1 MLKGH
6 KQRIYRKYYLLMLPS
21 WLLKSF
27 EFANGSRISD
37 EDLAKLEFKYLQN
50 KKW

>member
-1 MLKGH
+1 MVCDERMDRQTNGT
-6 KQRIYRKYYLLMLPS
+6 

-27 EFANGSRISD
+27 EFGDGSRISD
-37 EDLAKLEFKYLQN
+37 EKLIILEFKYQQN